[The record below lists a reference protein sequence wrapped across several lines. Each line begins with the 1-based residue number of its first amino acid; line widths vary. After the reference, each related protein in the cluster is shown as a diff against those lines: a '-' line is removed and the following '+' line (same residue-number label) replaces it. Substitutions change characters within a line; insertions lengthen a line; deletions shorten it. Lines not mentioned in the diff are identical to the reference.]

1 MMENGK
7 LSHVHRQANV
17 LFVNEGDSV
26 WIYTNVCGL
35 FRNKRK
41 NCLDEQSQAQGL
53 GRVKR
58 KFRASLAVALEATGS
73 ARDPLRRLRRHR
85 PPPIRTLRSSCMDDE
100 MIVEEEG
107 EHYGSSV

>member
-1 MMENGK
+1 M
-7 LSHVHRQANV
+7 
-17 LFVNEGDSV
+17 FVASFVTSV
-26 WIYTNVCGL
+26 RIV
-35 FRNKRK
+35 
-41 NCLDEQSQAQGL
+41 LDEQSQAQGL

-107 EHYGSSV
+107 EHYGSSVRAAGSLLRST